1 VRQGKGAA
9 RGRMKTSATGLNVY
23 ALMQPSQR
31 LRERARAAGV
41 DPNDRAAV
49 MGLFWRELKAKEADP
64 GGKP

>member
-1 VRQGKGAA
+1 
-9 RGRMKTSATGLNVY
+9 MKTSATGLNVY